1 MWPNWKARQTELM
14 DLARYFEVA
23 EYPNTAEWLRHLA
36 EQVEKREPEADLG
49 KTVNEVLPVW

>member
-1 MWPNWKARQTELM
+1 M